1 MTDKQIIKLKPTED
15 LNEKIIKE
23 KGNTKCIFYSDDICR
38 KGDKT
43 RDCVNCA
50 RVEYHSLYSLN
61 WDNQER
67 LQKIIKQKEQE
78 LQKAMDNYV
87 QLDLQRVKEYNEL
100 VDLYK
105 AKEQECEELK
115 KAIDGLLKIQYQLAD
130 SCTKY
135 EQTLIEIQQDLEFA
149 TYCESQECGC
159 DDANECLECTK
170 KQILQKI
177 SECEANQ

>member
-1 MTDKQIIKLKPTED
+1 MED
-15 LNEKIIKE
+15 LNKKIIKE

-38 KGDKT
+38 NGDKT

-67 LQKIIKQKEQE
+67 LQKTIKQKEQE
-78 LQKAMDNYV
+78 CQQAMDNYV

-105 AKEQECEELK
+105 AKEQECKELK
-115 KAIDGLLKIQYQLAD
+115 AEVKKQKEIVKE
-130 SCTKY
+130 Y
-135 EQTLIEIQQDLEFA
+135 EQRWLNS
-149 TYCESQECGC
+149 YGV
-159 DDANECLECTK
+159 
-170 KQILQKI
+170 
-177 SECEANQ
+177 